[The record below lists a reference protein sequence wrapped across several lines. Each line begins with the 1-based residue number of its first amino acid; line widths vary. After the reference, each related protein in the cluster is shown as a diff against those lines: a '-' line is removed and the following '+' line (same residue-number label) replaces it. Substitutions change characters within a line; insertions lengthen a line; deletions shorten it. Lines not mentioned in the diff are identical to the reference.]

1 MTIVAVT
8 KTFGPEAV
16 RAAMAAGLTHV
27 GENYAQELVAK
38 AAQLEQQPTWHY
50 LGAVQR
56 RKVKD
61 LAPLVASYDGVARA
75 VELDEIAKR
84 APGAKVLIEVD
95 WSGEEGRGGCDPEA
109 VLGLVAHGRDLGL
122 EVAGLMTV
130 APVGEGRAEAA
141 FTSTAALADD
151 LQLPER
157 SMGMS
162 DDLEVAVKA
171 GSTMVRVGRALF
183 GAR

>member
-1 MTIVAVT
+1 MAVT

-27 GENYAQELVAK
+27 GENYAQELIAK
-38 AAQLEQQPTWHY
+38 AAQLELQPTWHF

-61 LAPLVASYDGVARA
+61 LAPFVSSFDGVARA

-84 APGAKVLIEVD
+84 APGARVLIEVD
-95 WSGEEGRGGCDPEA
+95 WTGEEGRGGCAPAEA
-109 VLGLVAHGRDLGL
+109 PGLVAHGRELGL

-130 APVGEGRAEAA
+130 APVGEGRAEVAFAA
-141 FTSTAALADD
+141 TAALADE
-151 LQLPER
+151 LELPER